1 MKWLDALKQWN
12 ASHGGRYTIP
22 KKGSEEYNQVRVLQ
36 GIESPPPSPPEHD
49 EEASRI
55 ADEAVAMEKP
65 KKVRKPRAKKVQP
78 EEPSYE

>member
-22 KKGSEEYNQVRVLQ
+22 KKGSEEYNAVRALQ
-36 GIESPPPSPPEHD
+36 GASSPTPSTPEHD

-55 ADEAVAMEKP
+55 VDEAIAMEP
-65 KKVRKPRAKKVQP
+65 KKARKPRAKKTPQD
-78 EEPSYE
+78 E